1 MRTGEAGGHVS
12 IIKAVNL
19 ALRFLLELCAL
30 AALGS
35 WGWHVGTGRATKL
48 GFAVGAPLI
57 AAIVWGLFVAPGRPV
72 DPSVPV
78 RVVLELAVFGAA
90 AAGLTAAGRFP
101 LAAAL
106 LLVYAVNRILMVAW
120 EQ

>member
-12 IIKAVNL
+12 IIKAANL
-19 ALRFLLELCAL
+19 AFRFLLELCAL
-30 AALGS
+30 VALGS
-35 WGWHVGTGRATKL
+35 WGWHAGTGRAAK
-48 GFAVGAPLI
+48 
-57 AAIVWGLFVAPGRPV
+57 
-72 DPSVPV
+72 PV

-90 AAGLTAAGRFP
+90 AAGLTAAGRVH

-120 EQ
+120 GQ